1 MKMQFKFF
9 VQFTLFN
16 IFIIAIFILKPLSV
30 AAIHY
35 ERFTD
40 IHTARQWGDTAHL
53 KWKQELVQEEM
64 KAIIEYTKNANPI
77 NSYLREND
85 GNLGADLTKDQKI
98 EQIDKAL
105 AKANVSHHMVVYRG
119 TDGII
124 FGEQYQ
130 NSLMDGYR
138 VNPEIAAEIREKYT
152 GVLLTERGYLSTSL
166 VTETQFMAR
175 PVLVELKVPSGT
187 SAAYIDPISYYPGQY
202 ELLFARN
209 TQYYI
214 DDIKIIVNNGMQR
227 LKVEAR
233 IVN

>member
-1 MKMQFKFF
+1 MHAKFF
-9 VQFTLFN
+9 IHFTLLN

-30 AAIHY
+30 VAIHY

-40 IHTARQWGDTAHL
+40 IHTARQWGDTVHL
-53 KWKQELVQEEM
+53 KWKQELAREEM

-85 GNLGADLTKDQKI
+85 GNLGVDFTKDQKI
-98 EQIDKAL
+98 KQIDKAL
-105 AKANVSHHMVVYRG
+105 VKTNISHHMVVYRG
-119 TDGII
+119 TDGIV
-124 FGEQYQ
+124 FGEGYQ
-130 NSLMDGYR
+130 QSLMDGYR

-175 PVLVELKVPSGT
+175 PVLIELKVPSGT

-214 DDIKIIVNNGMQR
+214 EDIKIIVNNGMQR

-233 IVN
+233 IINQ